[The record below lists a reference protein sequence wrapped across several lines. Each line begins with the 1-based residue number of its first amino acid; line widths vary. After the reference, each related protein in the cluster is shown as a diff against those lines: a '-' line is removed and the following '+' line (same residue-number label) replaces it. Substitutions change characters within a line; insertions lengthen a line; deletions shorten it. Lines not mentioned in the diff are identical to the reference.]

1 MATQRTKG
9 RALQTPRAAGLAGV
23 VFAVLLAAAIILVR
37 LAIPEGAD
45 AVTVRGF
52 DDSSRRNAVKTALA
66 LVPFAGIFFLWFVG
80 VLRAHV
86 GEAEDKF
93 VATVFLGSG
102 LIFVASMFGAAAAA
116 AGVLS
121 VGTPSGNDPGLPSWD
136 FGRHFAYTLLTDYAM
151 RMAAVFTLTTSILG
165 YRLGIFSRWLTLL
178 GLLVALTLLFVAAA
192 IAWSELVFPL
202 WSLIVSIYIL
212 VVGRA
217 PGPDGAKA
225 A

>member
-1 MATQRTKG
+1 MATQRTKR

-23 VFAVLLAAAIILVR
+23 AFAVLLAAAIILIR

-86 GEAEDKF
+86 GDAEDKF

-102 LIFVASMFGAAAAA
+102 LIFVASMFAAAAA
-116 AGVLS
+116 AGGVLS
-121 VGTPSGNDPGLPSWD
+121 VGAPSGNDPGLPSWD

-151 RMAAVFTLTTSILG
+151 RMAAVFALTTSVLG
-165 YRLGIFSRWLTLL
+165 YRLGIFSRWLTVL
-178 GLLVALTLLFVAAA
+178 GLLVALTLLFVAATV
-192 IAWSELVFPL
+192 AWSELVFPL

-212 VVGRA
+212 VVSRT
-217 PGPDGAKA
+217 PGPEGAKA

>member
-9 RALQTPRAAGLAGV
+9 HALQTPRAAGLAGV
-23 VFAVLLAAAIILVR
+23 VFAVLLAAAIILIR

-45 AVTVRGF
+45 AVTIRGF

-86 GEAEDKF
+86 GDAEDKF
-93 VATVFLGSG
+93 IATVFLGSG
-102 LIFVASMFGAAAAA
+102 LIFVASMFAAAAA
-116 AGVLS
+116 AGGVLS
-121 VGTPSGNDPGLPSWD
+121 VGAPAGNDPGLPSWD

-151 RMAAVFTLTTSILG
+151 RMAAVFTLTTSTLG

-178 GLLVALTLLFVAAA
+178 GFLVAVTLLFVAATV
-192 IAWSELVFPL
+192 AWSELVFPL

-212 VVGRA
+212 VVSRA
-217 PGPDGAKA
+217 PEPDGGKA